1 MPNNPQTKA
10 PNEMDVHVGSRI
22 RLKRAIMGV
31 SQSTLA
37 QGLGVSFQQVQKY
50 EKGTNRVGSSRLQA
64 IADIL
69 GVSVAWFFEQGPVD
83 LPKAKA
89 SEFGGEGG
97 PTRFLNSAEGLAL
110 NRAFIKIHDPKLR
123 TKIIHLVQALARE
136 PLE

>member
-22 RLKRAIMGV
+22 RLKRALMGV

-50 EKGTNRVGSSRLQA
+50 EKGLNRIGSSRLQA

-69 GVSVAWFFEQGPVD
+69 GVPVSWFFEEALGG
-83 LPKAKA
+83 LSKAKA
-89 SEFGGEGG
+89 PEFVGEGESA
-97 PTRFLNSAEGLAL
+97 RFLNSAEGLAL
-110 NRAFIKIHDPKLR
+110 NRSFVRIHDPKLR
-123 TKIIHLVQALARE
+123 TKIIHLVQALAKE
-136 PLE
+136 PLG